1 MDGPD
6 GLRRSATIYP
16 PSPIHH
22 VPSMERSMEMGS
34 ADPAPGHDK
43 RSRAVE
49 WRLSAARE
57 DRVGMNIW
65 IQLGESK

>member
-1 MDGPD
+1 
-6 GLRRSATIYP
+6 
-16 PSPIHH
+16 
-22 VPSMERSMEMGS
+22 MEMGS